1 MNFRRYELKTKKFSK
16 KEIIDFCSMNDLF
29 EVQPFTGGIYEGKLS
44 VFFCDVEVLD
54 ELQRFANLILEKLN
68 EKSTTEVQPY
78 N

>member
-1 MNFRRYELKTKKFSK
+1 MKFKKLSK
-16 KEIIDFCSMNDLF
+16 EQLLDFCLENDLF
-29 EVQPFTGGIYEGKLS
+29 QVQTFTGGIYEGKLS

-54 ELQRFANLILEKLN
+54 ELQRFTNLILEKLN